1 KRLTPEERVDL
12 ENAFSEDEVRDAINS
27 CAPDKSPGPDGFTMA
42 FFQKSWDTIK
52 HDVLAAINHFH
63 QNCHMVKS
71 FNASFIALIPKRKG
85 AIELRDYRPISL
97 IGIIYKI
104 VATVLAERLKGVIGK
119 LVSGHQNASIKGRQ
133 ITDATLIANEVLDWK
148 MRTREAGL
156 LLKLDV
162 EKAFDK
168 LGWSYLFSILRQMG
182 FRENGSSGLDTAS
195 LQSNDT
201 LIFCGAEKSQV
212 LHLNITLM
220 LFEAMFGLHINM
232 LKSVIYPVN
241 SVPNLLELADIMGC
255 NPGSFPTTYLGLPLG
270 AKYKSTEIWNAVVEI
285 QFEKKL
291 ATWQRQYI
299 SLGGRLTLINSV
311 LDSIPT
317 YFMALFPIPAK
328 VQKQLDRIRRNFLWE
343 GNNISHKIHLVKWTK
358 VTLPKALG
366 GLGVKDL
373 ALHNKSMLMKWHWR
387 FNQDDAGL
395 WKEVIITKYGRLN
408 HWCTNRIRTP
418 YGTGLWKSIHNLWGA
433 FSNNIHF
440 QIGDGATTKFWTEKW
455 IGDSTLKEAFPNLF
469 LIARNTESLV
479 SHNREGNTWSPIL
492 RRNLQDWEVEDYID
506 LLKLLEN
513 RTINTQLKDKLK
525 WGNSKDG
532 TYSVKYGRQNCHPK
546 SAASAGWP

>member
-1 KRLTPEERVDL
+1 MFEKAKQLQWFEG
-12 ENAFSEDEVRDAINS
+12 FSVGNS
-27 CAPDKSPGPDGFTMA
+27 RS
-42 FFQKSWDTIK
+42 S
-52 HDVLAAINHFH
+52 
-63 QNCHMVKS
+63 
-71 FNASFIALIPKRKG
+71 
-85 AIELRDYRPISL
+85 PIS
-97 IGIIYKI
+97 
-104 VATVLAERLKGVIGK
+104 
-119 LVSGHQNASIKGRQ
+119 VSH
-133 ITDATLIANEVLDWK
+133 
-148 MRTREAGL
+148 L
-156 LLKLDV
+156 LFVD
-162 EKAFDK
+162 
-168 LGWSYLFSILRQMG
+168 
-182 FRENGSSGLDTAS
+182 
-195 LQSNDT
+195 DT

-220 LFEAMFGLHINM
+220 LFEAMSGLHINM

-255 NPGSFPTTYLGLPLG
+255 NTGSFPTTYLGLPLG
-270 AKYKSTEIWNAVVEI
+270 TKYKSTEIWNAVVEK
-285 QFEKKL
+285 FEKKL

-299 SLGGRLTLINSV
+299 SLGDKLTLINNV

-317 YFMALFPIPAK
+317 YFMALFPIPTK

-358 VTLPKALG
+358 VTLTKALG

-395 WKEVIITKYGRLN
+395 WKEVIIAKYG
-408 HWCTNRIRTP
+408 
-418 YGTGLWKSIHNLWGA
+418 
-433 FSNNIHF
+433 
-440 QIGDGATTKFWTEKW
+440 
-455 IGDSTLKEAFPNLF
+455 
-469 LIARNTESLV
+469 NTESLV
-479 SHNREGNTWSPIL
+479 SHNREGNTWNPIL

-532 TYSVKYGRQNCHPK
+532 TYSVKARMHASPK
-546 SAASAGWP
+546 TTSPESVSVNHLFLHCSVATDIWNMFLSIFGLHWTMPFNAREAYVSWSSREVDRTKVWNMLDIIFYVIFVHLNSHMSDLHLHVCFAGIPLYSVLYSVSFGQSSLFQ